1 MGREINALNFMYN
14 MERFATEIYRTQRRA
29 FTENKIID
37 KLNAAIENE
46 QQHADTLQTRI
57 TELNGTPS
65 RLGTLFQTAGR
76 FLGFVTTNFGKLFA
90 LKADIWIEKRA
101 IKDYGAFLRKV
112 EIDERSVALLKKII
126 VDEERHVRTW
136 ENCIK
141 ILKDRT

>member
-29 FTENKIID
+29 FTEEEIID
-37 KLNAAIENE
+37 KLNTATKNE
-46 QQHADTLQTRI
+46 QQHADALHRCI
-57 TELNGTPS
+57 TELNGTLS
-65 RLGTLFQTAGR
+65 RLGALFQRAGG
-76 FLGFVTTNFGKLFA
+76 FLGFVTASFGKLFV

-112 EIDERSVALLKKII
+112 EVDQRSVALLKKII
-126 VDEERHVRTW
+126 ADEERHVKTW

-141 ILKDRT
+141 ILKGVA